1 MSSTTSFPPSPPT
14 SSPTSSTSPQQ
25 RSPLVRCQPVNA
37 AAVTSTDCDRHMDA
51 AVLIGLAYLTLRQG
65 LSVPTAILTPLER
78 QAALGDATCRLV
90 ASWVAQ
96 RQASTL
102 EEETGFAVADPVSP
116 ENGDGVPTAGSA
128 SAARTRRD
136 RMLMKEP
143 RPAGSA
149 ALRPRGRSRP
159 RHGQPPSRHPP
170 QEEC

>member
-1 MSSTTSFPPSPPT
+1 MSSTTPFPPSPPT
-14 SSPTSSTSPQQ
+14 SLTSLQQ

-65 LSVPTAILTPLER
+65 LSVPVAILRPLEER
-78 QAALGDATCRLV
+78 AALGDATCRLV

-102 EEETGFAVADPVSP
+102 EEETGVAAADPASS
-116 ENGDGVPTAGSA
+116 ESGDGAPGSG
-128 SAARTRRD
+128 STARTRRD
-136 RMLMKEP
+136 RILVKEP

-159 RHGQPPSRHPP
+159 RHGQPPSRHLPP
-170 QEEC
+170 EEC